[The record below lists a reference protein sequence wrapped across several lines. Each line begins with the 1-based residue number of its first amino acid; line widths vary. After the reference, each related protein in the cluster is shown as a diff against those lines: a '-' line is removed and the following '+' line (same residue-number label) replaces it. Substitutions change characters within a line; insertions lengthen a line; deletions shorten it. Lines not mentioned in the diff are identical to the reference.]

1 MSFRYVWV
9 LLFLFILLLYIIF
22 QLKKSTRPI
31 FHNSSKKIR
40 KIVENG
46 ISSPGIKL
54 KNRFML
60 FGIFFLI
67 ISASGPQIGTKIRPI
82 ERKGIDLVIALDTS
96 QSMDA
101 RDVTPSRLSK
111 AKFELS
117 KLIKNLKGDRISII
131 VFAGSSHLYLPLTT
145 DYEAAV
151 LFLNE
156 IDTQMIPN
164 QGTVLSSAIKTALNA
179 FTSDMDKFKVMILVS
194 DGEDHDGEAIK
205 ISERAA
211 NQGMMI
217 NTVGVGSEVGSLIP
231 IENKSTNEVKYKRD
245 RNGNL
250 ITSVLNDNILREIA
264 RVGSGLYF
272 SFSNTSGSH
281 KDIISAIE
289 SMEKKTISTHEYS
302 EYEDRYQPIATIALF
317 CFLMAFITSTKNKER
332 A

>member
-9 LLFLFILLLYIIF
+9 LLLLFILFLNVIF

-31 FHNSSKKIR
+31 FNNSSKKIR

-46 ISSPGIKL
+46 ISSSGIKL

-67 ISASGPQIGTKIRPI
+67 ISASGPQIGTKIRPV

-101 RDVTPSRLSK
+101 RDVMPSRLSK

-145 DYEAAV
+145 DYEAAI

-156 IDTQMIPN
+156 IDTQMIP
-164 QGTVLSSAIKTALNA
+164 
-179 FTSDMDKFKVMILVS
+179 
-194 DGEDHDGEAIK
+194 
-205 ISERAA
+205 
-211 NQGMMI
+211 MMI

-250 ITSVLNDNILREIA
+250 ITSVLNDNTLREIA
-264 RVGSGLYF
+264 RYGNGSYF
-272 SFSNTSGSH
+272 SFSNSSGSH

-302 EYEDRYQPIATIALF
+302 DYEDRYQPIAIIALF
-317 CFLMAFITSTKNKER
+317 CFLMAFITSTRNKEIE
-332 A
+332 